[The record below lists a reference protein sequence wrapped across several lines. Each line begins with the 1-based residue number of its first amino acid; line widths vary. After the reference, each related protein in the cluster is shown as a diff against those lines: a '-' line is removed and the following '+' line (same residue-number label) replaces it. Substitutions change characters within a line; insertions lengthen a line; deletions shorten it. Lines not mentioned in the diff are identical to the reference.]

1 MANYI
6 LGGVMNAEAFVE
18 RDGKLEHYFSAKTL
32 TDSTVNVSVSS
43 EEIRGGEG
51 AQLLGRFFHTSNFGV
66 NLTDALFDFKYLEAQ
81 IGSDIK
87 DDGEGKY
94 FEEEVVTIAG
104 GKGTLKNTPVALFDN
119 DQKVCAGSIENH
131 IAWVRDCDGNYVT
144 VYPTKTSVYKEFA
157 TELADGDYCVKYPM
171 SKDGCRQVVIN
182 AMYQPKEFK
191 LILTGNLFAGSS
203 CSIANSSK
211 VGKLV
216 IEIPRFQLDGTID
229 LGLNMSSAATIALNG
244 NALAYGCGCNSQPQY
259 AKMTEILEAD
269 QYEAYTS
276 IAVLNKEDLHVGDR
290 VYVYATGAKKMPRR
304 FLGAYTVK
312 YTDSNTQKDA
322 LDANGLIVEG
332 ALTKALTIAVTEE
345 GALKGETVT
354 TGVVKA
360 KA

>member
-6 LGGVMNAEAFVE
+6 LGGVMNAEAFIE

-32 TDSTVNVSVSS
+32 TDSTVNISVTS

-66 NLTDALFDFKYLEAQ
+66 
-81 IGSDIK
+81 IK
-87 DDGEGKY
+87 N
-94 FEEEVVTIAG
+94 I
-104 GKGTLKNTPVALFDN
+104 
-119 DQKVCAGSIENH
+119 
-131 IAWVRDCDGNYVT
+131 IAWIRDCDGNYST
-144 VYPTKTSVYKEFA
+144 VYPNGKEFT

-171 SKDGCRQVVIN
+171 SKEGCRQVVVN

-191 LILTGNLFAGSS
+191 LILTGQLFAGST

-216 IEIPRFQLDGTID
+216 IEIPRFQLDGSVD

-244 NALAYGCGCNSQPQY
+244 FALSYGCGCNSEPQY

-269 QYEAYTS
+269 QYAGYTA
-276 IAVLNKEDLHVGDR
+276 ITVLNKDDLHVGDR

-304 FLGAYTVK
+304 FLGAVDVK
-312 YTDSNTQKDA
+312 YNTTDA

-332 ALTKALTIAVTEE
+332 AQGQTLTVTVTEE
-345 GALKGETVT
+345 GALKGKTVT
-354 TGVVKA
+354 TGEVKA

>member
-6 LGGVMNAEAFVE
+6 LGGVMNAEAFIE

-32 TDSTVNVSVSS
+32 TDSTVNISVTS

-81 IGSDIK
+81 IGSDIAE
-87 DDGEGKY
+87 DGEGKY
-94 FEEEVVTIAG
+94 FIEEVVTVAG
-104 GKGTLKNTPVALFDN
+104 GKGTLKNQPVALFDN
-119 DQKVCAGSIENH
+119 DQKVCAGSIENV
-131 IAWVRDCDGNYVT
+131 IAWIRDCDGNYST
-144 VYPTKTSVYKEFA
+144 VYPNQLKEFT

-171 SKDGCRQVVIN
+171 SKEGCRQVVVN

-191 LILTGNLFAGSS
+191 LILTGQLFAGST

-216 IEIPRFQLDGTID
+216 IEIPRFQLDGSVD

-244 NALAYGCGCNSQPQY
+244 FALSYGCGCNSEPQY

-269 QYEAYTS
+269 QYAGYTA
-276 IAVLNKEDLHVGDR
+276 ITVLNKDDLHVGDR

-304 FLGAYTVK
+304 FLGAVDVK
-312 YTDSNTQKDA
+312 YNTTDA

-332 ALTKALTIAVTEE
+332 AQGQTLTVTVTEE
-345 GALKGETVT
+345 GALKGKTVT
-354 TGVVKA
+354 TGEVKA

>member
-6 LGGVMNAEAFVE
+6 LGGVMNAEAFIE

-32 TDSTVNVSVSS
+32 TDSTVNISVTS

-81 IGSDIK
+81 IGSDIAE
-87 DDGEGKY
+87 DGEGKY
-94 FEEEVVTIAG
+94 FIEEVVTVAG
-104 GKGTLKNTPVALFDN
+104 GKGTLKNQPVALFDN
-119 DQKVCAGSIENH
+119 DQKVCAGSIKNV
-131 IAWVRDCDGNYVT
+131 IAWIRDCDGNYST
-144 VYPTKTSVYKEFA
+144 VYPNQSREFT

-171 SKDGCRQVVIN
+171 SKEGCRQVVVN

-191 LILTGNLFAGSS
+191 LILTGQLFAGST

-216 IEIPRFQLDGTID
+216 IEIPRFQLDGSVD

-244 NALAYGCGCNSQPQY
+244 FALSYGCGCNSEPQY

-269 QYEAYTS
+269 QYAGYTA
-276 IAVLNKEDLHVGDR
+276 ITVLNKDDLHVGDR

-304 FLGAYTVK
+304 FLGTVDVK
-312 YTDSNTQKDA
+312 YNATNA

-332 ALTKALTIAVTEE
+332 AQGQTLTITVTEE
-345 GALKGETVT
+345 GALKGKTVT
-354 TGVVKA
+354 TGEVKA